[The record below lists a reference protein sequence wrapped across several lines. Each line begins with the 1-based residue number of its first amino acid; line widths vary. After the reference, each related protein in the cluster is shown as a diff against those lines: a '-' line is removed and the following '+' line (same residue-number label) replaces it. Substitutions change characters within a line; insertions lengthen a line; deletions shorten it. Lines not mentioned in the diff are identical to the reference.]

1 MIKPTVI
8 LVLVFTIVGYIFCQR
23 HYVTKPTF
31 QKTSGY
37 HTFILSA
44 SWGFALYMVAI
55 FIFGISAWVLELSG
69 FPQGV
74 IAPTLKHTVELL
86 FPGLIFPSYSIH
98 CILIS
103 AIALILSVFG
113 PNMIL
118 NITAKQKNVTPED
131 LKNAVYFSL
140 SGTDDTPEFTGIL
153 HNSMLKGLPIAF
165 TLSNRK
171 VYIGYVINLGY
182 HMNDFMVLPLK
193 SGYRC
198 KDELRLELVT
208 NYASAWSDIEA
219 SNKDNPE
226 ANQSDEEEL
235 DLEKFL
241 INIPVREVVHA
252 NLHDF
257 EYKEHF
263 EKHEKPRSA
272 SRPSK
277 STDSAQS
284 DNSITL

>member
-1 MIKPTVI
+1 
-8 LVLVFTIVGYIFCQR
+8 
-23 HYVTKPTF
+23 
-31 QKTSGY
+31 
-37 HTFILSA
+37 
-44 SWGFALYMVAI
+44 
-55 FIFGISAWVLELSG
+55 
-69 FPQGV
+69 
-74 IAPTLKHTVELL
+74 
-86 FPGLIFPSYSIH
+86 
-98 CILIS
+98 
-103 AIALILSVFG
+103 
-113 PNMIL
+113 MIL